1 MDTLS
6 FLSLSDCSMKYYHCS
21 NIRVIGTVLIVIDNF
36 AFFILL
42 AYLVSVDQFNICV
55 KRNDCTSLSEVSQK
69 KIDPVI
75 YCHAIIL
82 FVKPRCLGYN
92 IVAGQ

>member
-1 MDTLS
+1 MDTLL

-36 AFFILL
+36 PSFILL

-55 KRNDCTSLSEVSQK
+55 KRNDCTLSEVSQK

-82 FVKPRCLGYN
+82 FLKHRCLGYN